1 MLHPKKVSSIAN
13 KLPTMILFLLVQVS
27 STMYIP
33 KSQL

>member
-13 KLPTMILFLLVQVS
+13 KLPTMILFLVQVS